1 MSIKASGR
9 SALIIA
15 AGIWVCFSGPSQAAG
30 SADRDASAV
39 SNQGSKAIGAPIV
52 LKKYTK
58 SRHLKKYAQR
68 KSDKVALK
76 SATDKKAA
84 EAEAADNNGDDSTA
98 IPPSVA
104 NANAQL
110 ASADTPTGAAAK
122 AMTARASNILQNPPD
137 NPADTPPAAES
148 QVVAADQL
156 NELDRALQETKPRA
170 RPMTLA
176 SAEAS
181 APAAAPVVASSSN
194 ESSTWDQTSLIGKIF
209 IAFGGLLTLASAAR
223 MFMA

>member
-15 AGIWVCFSGPSQAAG
+15 AGIWASFSGPLHAAPG
-30 SADRDASAV
+30 TETDASAV
-39 SNQGSKAIGAPIV
+39 SKPAPKATGAPIV

-58 SRHLKKYAQR
+58 PRPAKKHSQSKPSKA
-68 KSDKVALK
+68 ALK
-76 SATDKKAA
+76 SDTDKKA
-84 EAEAADNNGDDSTA
+84 EADVAANDGDSSIA

-110 ASADTPTGAAAK
+110 TSADTPTGAAAK
-122 AMTARASNILQNPPD
+122 AMSARASNILQNPQD
-137 NPADTPPAAES
+137 NPVDAQPAAES

-156 NELDRALQETKPRA
+156 NELDRALQETKPRPRVLA
-170 RPMTLA
+170 LA
-176 SAEAS
+176 SAEMT
-181 APAAAPVVASSSN
+181 PASSIVGSN

>member
-1 MSIKASGR
+1 MTVKASGR

-15 AGIWVCFSGPSQAAG
+15 AGIWVCFGGPLHAAPN
-30 SADRDASAV
+30 ADTDTSAV
-39 SNQGSKAIGAPIV
+39 SKPAAKATGAPIV

-58 SRHLKKYAQR
+58 SRYSKKYPQP
-68 KSDKVALK
+68 KSAKAALK

-84 EAEAADNNGDDSTA
+84 EADLAANDGDNSTE

-110 ASADTPTGAAAK
+110 ASTDTPTGAAAK
-122 AMTARASNILQNPPD
+122 AMTARASNIVQNPPD
-137 NPADTPPAAES
+137 NAADAQPAAES

-156 NELDRALQETKPRA
+156 NDLDRALQETKPPA
-170 RPMTLA
+170 RVIRLA
-176 SAEAS
+176 SAEMSA
-181 APAAAPVVASSSN
+181 APAVASSN
-194 ESSTWDQTSLIGKIF
+194 DSSTWDQTSLIGKIF

>member
-1 MSIKASGR
+1 MTIKASGR

-15 AGIWVCFSGPSQAAG
+15 AGIWACFSGPLQAAG
-30 SADRDASAV
+30 SADRDASAI
-39 SNQGSKAIGAPIV
+39 SKQGSQAGAPIV
-52 LKKYTK
+52 LKKYAK
-58 SRHLKKYAQR
+58 YRHAKKFAQR

-76 SATDKKAA
+76 SAADKKAA
-84 EAEAADNNGDDSTA
+84 EADAADDNGDNSTA
-98 IPPSVA
+98 IPASVA
-104 NANAQL
+104 NANAQF
-110 ASADTPTGAAAK
+110 ASADSPTGSAK
-122 AMTARASNILQNPPD
+122 AMSARANTILQAAAD
-137 NPADTPPAAES
+137 NDTPPATES

-156 NELDRALQETKPRA
+156 NELDRALHETKPPA

-176 SAEAS
+176 SAEAPA
-181 APAAAPVVASSSN
+181 APPAAPVMASSSQ

>member
-1 MSIKASGR
+1 MNIKASGR

-15 AGIWVCFSGPSQAAG
+15 AGIWACFSGPLHAAPG
-30 SADRDASAV
+30 AETDTSAV
-39 SNQGSKAIGAPIV
+39 SKPASKEVGAPIV

-58 SRHLKKYAQR
+58 PRHSKKSTQG
-68 KSDKVALK
+68 KSSKVAPK
-76 SATDKKAA
+76 PDADKKA
-84 EAEAADNNGDDSTA
+84 EADLATADGEGSTA
-98 IPPSVA
+98 MPPSVA

-110 ASADTPTGAAAK
+110 TSTDTPTGAAAK
-122 AMTARASNILQNPPD
+122 AMSARASNILQNPPD
-137 NPADTPPAAES
+137 NAADARPAAES

-156 NELDRALQETKPRA
+156 NELDRALQETKPRPRTLA
-170 RPMTLA
+170 LA
-176 SAEAS
+176 SAEMTP
-181 APAAAPVVASSSN
+181 APAVAGSS

>member
-1 MSIKASGR
+1 MTIKASGR

-15 AGIWVCFSGPSQAAG
+15 AGILACFSGPLHAAPNADSDT
-30 SADRDASAV
+30 SAISKPA
-39 SNQGSKAIGAPIV
+39 SKATGAPIV

-58 SRHLKKYAQR
+58 SRSSKKYTQR
-68 KSDKVALK
+68 KSSKEAVK
-76 SATDKKAA
+76 SDADKKA
-84 EAEAADNNGDDSTA
+84 EADLAAHDGDNSTA

-110 ASADTPTGAAAK
+110 AAADTPTGAAAK
-122 AMTARASNILQNPPD
+122 AMSARASDILQNPPD
-137 NPADTPPAAES
+137 NTADAQQAAES

-156 NELDRALQETKPRA
+156 NDLDRALQETKPRPRA
-170 RPMTLA
+170 VVLA
-176 SAEAS
+176 SAEA
-181 APAAAPVVASSSN
+181 PAATPVMASSN